1 MNLELIK
8 IENGKTAVQA
18 SKLYEGLG
26 LKSNNYHRWCNKNI
40 INNQFA
46 VNNEDYTTFETS
58 LGGSKQK
65 KDFILSLDFAK
76 RLAMIARTEKG
87 EEIRN
92 YFLACEKAVQEN
104 TTALNTELLHE
115 LETFREIERFK
126 EVRNEANKNIR
137 NSRKNLA
144 AIQENVKQL
153 SYKQLTLF

>member
-18 SKLYEGLG
+18 TILYNALG
-26 LKSNNYHRWCNKNI
+26 LDITNFNRWSKKNI
-40 INNQFA
+40 INNNFA
-46 VNNEDYTTFETS
+46 FENEDYSYFTS
-58 LGGSKQK
+58 PAGLVNK
-65 KDFILSLDFAK
+65 KTDFVLTLEFAK
-76 RLAMIARTEKG
+76 KLAMISRTEKG

-104 TTALNTELLHE
+104 RTNLDIELINE

-126 EVRNEANKNIR
+126 EIRNEANKNIR

-144 AIQENVKQL
+144 TIQENVKQL